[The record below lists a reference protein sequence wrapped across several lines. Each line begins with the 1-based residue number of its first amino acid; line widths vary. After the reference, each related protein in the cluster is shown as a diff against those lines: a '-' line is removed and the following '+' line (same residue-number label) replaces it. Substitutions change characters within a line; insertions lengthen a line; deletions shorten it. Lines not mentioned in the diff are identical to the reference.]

1 MRSSKFLGI
10 AALVTLT
17 GAWSATI
24 GQTDWSKIEIDITP
38 LSGSVHMLVGAGGNM
53 GISAGGDGIFVIDD
67 QYAPLSERV
76 QAALDEMPFGE
87 ILFVLNTHWHA
98 DHTGGNEAL
107 GKAGAVVV
115 AHDNVRKRMS
125 GEQFNSLWERTTPAS
140 PAGALPIVTFSRD
153 MTFWLN
159 DDEIHVFHVDA
170 AHTDG
175 DAIIHFRKADVVH
188 MGDVWFNGMYPF
200 IDFDSGGSI
209 DGMIAAVEQVLA
221 FVGSETRIIPGHGDL
236 GGRDGL
242 VDYLDMLKSARSAVA
257 KLVRAGNSLEEIQ
270 AQKPTAGL
278 DERWGGG
285 FIEPDVFVRIL
296 YEGLADRN

>member
-1 MRSSKFLGI
+1 MRPSKFLGI

-17 GAWSATI
+17 GAWSTTVA
-24 GQTDWSKIEIDITP
+24 QTDWSKIEIDITP

-115 AHDNVRKRMS
+115 AHDNVRKRMCR
-125 GEQFNSLWERTTPAS
+125 EQFNSLWERTTPAS

-153 MTFWLN
+153 VTFWLN

>member
-125 GEQFNSLWERTTPAS
+125 REQFNSLWERTTPAS

-153 MTFWLN
+153 VTFWLN

-221 FVGSETRIIPGHGDL
+221 FVGSETRIIPGHGEL